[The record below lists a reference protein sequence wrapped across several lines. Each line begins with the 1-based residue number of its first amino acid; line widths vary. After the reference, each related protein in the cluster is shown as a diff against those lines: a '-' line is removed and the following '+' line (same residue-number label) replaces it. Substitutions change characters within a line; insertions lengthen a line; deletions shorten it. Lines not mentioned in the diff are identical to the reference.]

1 MRRTLTTLVLAALV
15 LAACGGSSKTTAT
28 HSSTSGAS
36 AGTTA
41 KSSSGSTS
49 AAKAAGV
56 APTGAAPTC
65 SATAHPSGSH
75 LVVTVT
81 TDGESVIYADDAHAN
96 PSTATYTLSHAP
108 WVATLSLNDPA
119 GYPVTVHV
127 FGNRQET
134 SCSAK
139 ST

>member
-1 MRRTLTTLVLAALV
+1 MRRTPLFLIGAGALV
-15 LAACGGSSKTTAT
+15 LAACGGSSKPTAHT
-28 HSSTSGAS
+28 SSGATS
-36 AGTTA
+36 AGTP
-41 KSSSGSTS
+41 

-65 SATAHPSGSH
+65 SATARVSGSH
-75 LVVTVT
+75 LIVTVT

-96 PSTATYTLSHAP
+96 PSTVTYTLTHAP

-119 GYPVTVHV
+119 GSPVTVHV
-127 FGNRQET
+127 FGNRQES

>member
-1 MRRTLTTLVLAALV
+1 MRRNPLVLIGAGALV

-28 HSSTSGAS
+28 HTSSRGAS
-36 AGTTA
+36 SATT
-41 KSSSGSTS
+41 
-49 AAKAAGV
+49 KASGV

-81 TDGESVIYADDAHAN
+81 TNRESVIYADDAHAN
-96 PSTATYTLSHAP
+96 PSTVTYTLTHAP

-134 SCSAK
+134 TCSAK

>member
-1 MRRTLTTLVLAALV
+1 MRRNPLHLIGAGALV
-15 LAACGGSSKTTAT
+15 LAACGGSAKTTAAHT
-28 HSSTSGAS
+28 SSTGAP
-36 AGTTA
+36 TA
-41 KSSSGSTS
+41 T
-49 AAKAAGV
+49 AKAAGV
-56 APTGAAPTC
+56 APTGAARTC

-81 TDGESVIYADDAHAN
+81 TDRESVIYADDAHAS
-96 PSTATYTLSHAP
+96 PSTATYTLTHAP

-127 FGNRQET
+127 FGNRQEA